1 LRFKTSMMEMN
12 IETET
17 EMENGTKTDTDM
29 DTETETKPETD
40 VDSIGEG
47 DNDYNQDRNGD
58 RNQGSK
64 GRRPMLSLYMVFLIF
79 TRVFQLLLWC
89 QHLFSVWYP
98 TQSLGNT

>member
-1 LRFKTSMMEMN
+1 MRFKTSMMEMN

-17 EMENGTKTDTDM
+17 EMENGTKTETDM

-47 DNDYNQDRNGD
+47 DNDYNQDRNGH

-79 TRVFQLLLWC
+79 TRVFQLLFLC
-89 QHLFSVWYP
+89 QQLFSVWCP